1 MKKLLIIS
9 AALVCMAGVAV
20 AQPQGD
26 GTHQHENGH
35 RGRHQGQD
43 FKGRPNLQ
51 LTEAQRQ
58 QLKTIN
64 EGYRQQLAALEAN
77 DKLPLG
83 DYKKQLADLR
93 KKHEAQVQGVFTA
106 EQQKQLADFKTQR
119 EQNLQVRGAAHLE
132 KLTLQ
137 LGLNDDQVA
146 KIKAQQ
152 AQLHTQVKALHEN
165 SSLLP
170 EQKQAQMQ
178 TLLAQEKDQLKTV
191 LTPDQVAK
199 LDSLHLQHPMRGGD
213 GFRGGHRGRMAK

>member
-9 AALVCMAGVAV
+9 AALVCMAGAAV
-20 AQPQGD
+20 AQPQGE
-26 GTHQHENGH
+26 GPHQHFNGH
-35 RGRHQGQD
+35 RGMQHGPD

-58 QLKTIN
+58 QMKTIN
-64 EGYRQQLAALEAN
+64 DGYRQQMAALEGN

-93 KKHEAQVQGVFTA
+93 KKHEAQVQSVFTA

-119 EQNLQVRGAAHLE
+119 EQNMQVRGAAHLE
-132 KLTLQ
+132 KLKLQ

-146 KIKAQQ
+146 KIKAQHE
-152 AQLHTQVKALHEN
+152 QLRTQVKALHEN
-165 SSLLP
+165 TSLLP
-170 EQKQAQMQ
+170 EQKKAQMQ

-199 LDSLHLQHPMRGGD
+199 LDSLHQQHPMHGGD
-213 GFRGGHRGRMAK
+213 GFRGGYRGRIAK